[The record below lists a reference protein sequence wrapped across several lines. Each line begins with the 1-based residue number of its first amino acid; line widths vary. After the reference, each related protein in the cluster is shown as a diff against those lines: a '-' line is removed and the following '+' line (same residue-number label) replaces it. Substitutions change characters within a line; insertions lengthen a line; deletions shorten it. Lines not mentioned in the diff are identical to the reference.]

1 MKGQDKAAFAASL
14 ILGLFAIVF
23 ILLAAAPLHS
33 EDYLSDDSSGTIT
46 PPDPNKLHVVAM
58 STVTSG
64 SEMRAIVVY
73 DDPATNRPVDYIAMY
88 SPSGELL
95 ALSWYDRFGIER
107 MAVDR
112 GLLEN
117 TDRPEGIFVAFST
130 GAVL

>member
-1 MKGQDKAAFAASL
+1 MRGKYKAAFAAFL
-14 ILGLFAIVF
+14 VLGLFAVVF

-33 EDYLSDDSSGTIT
+33 EDYLSDNSSGTIT
-46 PPDPNKLHVVAM
+46 PPDPNKLNIVAM

-73 DDPATNRPVDYIAMY
+73 DDPATSRPVDYIAMY

-95 ALSWYDRFGIER
+95 ALSWFDRFGIER

-117 TDRPEGIFVAFST
+117 TDQPEGIFVAFST

>member
-1 MKGQDKAAFAASL
+1 LGFWRGRRGLAGSRLSLRHRADFFRDHAAE
-14 ILGLFAIVF
+14 
-23 ILLAAAPLHS
+23 LLLRC
-33 EDYLSDDSSGTIT
+33 
-46 PPDPNKLHVVAM
+46 
-58 STVTSG
+58 G

-73 DDPATNRPVDYIAMY
+73 DDPATSRPVDYIAMY

-107 MAVDR
+107 MAVDG

-117 TDRPEGIFVAFST
+117 TDQPEGIFVAFST